1 MAAAPT
7 PVAQDATA
15 TTQQL
20 QQAAATD
27 RATAQASQTWQSNRD
42 DANVKGPR

>member
-1 MAAAPT
+1 MNEPT
-7 PVAQDATA
+7 PVTQDAQA

-27 RATAQASQTWQSNRD
+27 RAATQESRSWQSNRD
-42 DANVKGPR
+42 DANVRR